1 MTRSSQRRTPSSPSV
16 DRAFDSFLQAS
27 IDEDRQERLLSVMS
41 ALARL
46 DLDPWKEAAE
56 LAALPTDAAVARLT
70 GLIASL
76 PDASATPRDAAGI
89 ASRLVARLP
98 SSRQAP
104 PDSEQP
110 PERSDSSASGE
121 PDEQRA
127 TAEPD
132 QAPGNFRWYSGP
144 LLTIALVFVVILLAF
159 SIFSG
164 RAPNDLF
171 TPPDED
177 GAGPSSLNVTPR
189 PESPATP
196 SRPARDE

>member
-1 MTRSSQRRTPSSPSV
+1 MTRSGKRRTPSSASV

-27 IDEDRQERLLSVMS
+27 VDEDREDRLLSVLS

-56 LAALPTDAAVARLT
+56 LAALPTAAAIERLT

-89 ASRLVARLP
+89 AARLVTRLP
-98 SSRQAP
+98 SSQRAP
-104 PDSEQP
+104 IDSEEQP
-110 PERSDSSASGE
+110 EPAGDSAEPSAPFDSD
-121 PDEQRA
+121 PDEGRG
-127 TAEPD
+127 PS
-132 QAPGNFRWYSGP
+132 RWYSGP
-144 LLTIALVFVVILLAF
+144 LLSIALVFVVILLAF

-164 RAPNDLF
+164 RAPYDLF
-171 TPPDED
+171 TPPDD
-177 GAGPSSLNVTPR
+177 GAGHSSLNVTPR
-189 PESPATP
+189 SGPPATP